1 MQETQEMLVRS
12 LDWENP
18 PEKGMATHSSI
29 LNLGNPLDRG
39 AWQTI
44 VHVVAKSH
52 TWMSTYAMP
61 VIFFFFK
68 KERKAPELGMIS
80 RSFRWSIS
88 FQFLVAGRRP
98 RTCAAG
104 SAVTLQVWILRALW
118 DPKHLQWINNYDSGM
133 YEPQVLLMLESLLD
147 LPPKS
152 PIHK

>member
-12 LDWENP
+12 LNWENP
-18 PEKGMATHSSI
+18 PEKRMATHSSI

-44 VHVVAKSH
+44 VHVVAKSQ

-61 VIFFFFK
+61 VIFFLK
-68 KERKAPELGMIS
+68 KERKAPDLGMIS
-80 RSFRWSIS
+80 RSFHGSIS

-104 SAVTLQVWILRALW
+104 SAVTLQAW
-118 DPKHLQWINNYDSGM
+118 
-133 YEPQVLLMLESLLD
+133 VL
-147 LPPKS
+147 
-152 PIHK
+152 